1 MAETQ
6 GIPDLALPASESNQT
21 RSVQIEKQQSSS
33 AQAKPPQESAKTPA
47 DREEEAAQVAV
58 WHDLR
63 TWTVPNIIM
72 ATLLAVIVG
81 FGFLLLYQF
90 YMVVLIFF
98 IALSLSIAIKPA
110 TIYLERYH
118 IPPRVSIILIYFLLT
133 IFVGLFMWI
142 IVPLILSQV
151 SDFVSQMPV
160 YYGTLRDYFVNSPS
174 VIIQSIGTLIPSHFF
189 LVEQQVMEQGD
200 ATNSILMIWQW
211 VSSTANG
218 LLILVVVLLLAYYWT
233 LEGEN
238 LLQRLLWRIPQN
250 RRKDVRTFID
260 EVQLRIGGY
269 VRGQTLLCVIIGVS
283 SAIAFWLIGVPN
295 AFTLGL
301 IMGIFEALPVIGPVL
316 GAVPSLL
323 LTLSTAPEKTLWVI
337 IALAAIQ
344 QLENSFLVP
353 RVMDESVGV
362 NAIVSILA
370 ISAFGL
376 LFGILGAIL
385 AIPLAAILQIL
396 LNRIIFQ
403 DPPELAAEPA
413 SSIQQSRDRFS
424 VLRLEAQE
432 LAQDVRKQ
440 ARSESNAEDGTRVE
454 EEATDTIELLAS
466 ELDTLLV
473 GMEGTA

>member
-1 MAETQ
+1 MAGST
-6 GIPDLALPASESNQT
+6 INSDASIAPSEEN
-21 RSVQIEKQQSSS
+21 SS
-33 AQAKPPQESAKTPA
+33 AEQPATEKEVKEIAKA
-47 DREEEAAQVAV
+47 AV

-63 TWTVPNIIM
+63 TWTVSNIIM
-72 ATLLAVIVG
+72 STLMAVLVG

-110 TIYLERYH
+110 TIYLERYRL
-118 IPPRVSIILIYFLLT
+118 PPRISIILIYLLLT
-133 IFVGLFMWI
+133 FLIGLFMWI
-142 IVPLILSQV
+142 VMPLILNQV
-151 SDFVSQMPV
+151 VDFVNQMPT
-160 YYGTLRDYFVNSPS
+160 YYDTLRNYFVNSPS
-174 VIIQSIGTLIPSHFF
+174 LIMQALGSLFPTHFF
-189 LVEQQVMEQGD
+189 LVERQVMAQGD
-200 ATNSILMIWQW
+200 ATASLVMFWNWLSN
-211 VSSTANG
+211 TANG

-233 LEGEN
+233 LEGDT

-250 RRKDVRTFID
+250 RRKDVQTFIE
-260 EVQLRIGGY
+260 EVQVRIGGY
-269 VRGQTLLCVIIGVS
+269 VRGQTLLCMIIGIS
-283 SAIAFWLIGVPN
+283 STLAFWLIGVPN

-301 IMGIFEALPVIGPVL
+301 IMGIFEALPVIGPIL

-323 LTLSTAPEKTLWVI
+323 LTLSTAPEKTIWVL
-337 IALAAIQ
+337 IALATIQ

-376 LFGILGAIL
+376 LFGILGAVL

-403 DPPELAAEPA
+403 DAAELSAEPA
-413 SSIQQSRDRFS
+413 LSLQQSRDRFS

-432 LAQDVRKQ
+432 LAHDVRKQ
-440 ARSESNAEDGTRVE
+440 ARSDSNTDDGSRME
-454 EEATDTIELLAS
+454 EEATDTIELLALD
-466 ELDTLLV
+466 LDTLLT
-473 GMEGTA
+473 GMEGIR

>member
-6 GIPDLALPASESNQT
+6 GKPDLALP
-21 RSVQIEKQQSSS
+21 SS
-33 AQAKPPQESAKTPA
+33 KNHTPA
-47 DREEEAAQVAV
+47 NPPVNSTRTQATVEREEAIVQEAV

-63 TWTVPNIIM
+63 TWTVSNMIT
-72 ATLLAVIVG
+72 ATLLAVLVG

-118 IPPRVSIILIYFLLT
+118 IPPRVSIILIYLLLT
-133 IFVGLFMWI
+133 LFIGLFIWI
-142 IVPLILSQV
+142 IVPLVLAQV
-151 SDFVSQMPV
+151 SDFVSQMPT
-160 YYGTLRDYFVNSPS
+160 YYGTLRDYFVNSRS
-174 VIIQSIGTLIPSHFF
+174 VIMQTLGTFFPTHFF

-200 ATNSILMIWQW
+200 ATGSLLMIWNW

-218 LLILVVVLLLAYYWT
+218 LLILIVVLLLAYYWT
-233 LEGEN
+233 LEGES

-250 RRKDVRTFID
+250 RRKDIRTFVD
-260 EVQLRIGGY
+260 EVQVRIGGY
-269 VRGQTLLCVIIGVS
+269 VRGQTLLCFIIGVS
-283 SAIAFWLIGVPN
+283 SAVAFWIIGVPN

-301 IMGIFEALPVIGPVL
+301 IMGIFEALPVIGPIL

-323 LTLSTAPEKTLWVI
+323 LTVSTAPEKTLWVI
-337 IALAAIQ
+337 IALATIQ
-344 QLENSFLVP
+344 QLENSLLVP
-353 RVMDESVGV
+353 RIMDESVGV

-396 LNRIIFQ
+396 LNRILFQ

-413 SSIQQSRDRFS
+413 LSIQESRDRFS
-424 VLRLEAQE
+424 VLRLEAQT

-440 ARSESNAEDGTRVE
+440 ARSESNVDDSTRLE

-466 ELDTLLV
+466 ELDTLLL
-473 GMEGTA
+473 GLEGTA